1 MQPQRYDILIIGG
14 GPAGLATAIA
24 AAEAGCRSV
33 AVVERKR
40 SWGRPIQCA
49 EMVPKLIGQTV
60 PLERGAIVQAVAG
73 LQFHAGGRPIGFL
86 RAPAY
91 MLDRPRFE
99 TALAERAAQI
109 GVDLWQPANVRAIA
123 GRGALISRDGS
134 QYEMEA
140 RVLVGADGPRSLV
153 RRVVT
158 DEPMEFAWAVQHV
171 LPLAQPCDVADVFLS
186 PEYGAGYGW
195 CFPRGNEA
203 NVGVA
208 LPSDRR
214 TRLRS
219 ALAELAGQLVRAGK
233 IADTTPV
240 RRTGGLVPVGGPV
253 AQTVIGSILLA
264 GDAAGQVHPLSGA
277 GILTACGCGRMA
289 GEAAALAVSQETP
302 AALAEYETRWRDLY
316 GGYFARGLESRRRV
330 GRAGPDEFIEAVQG
344 AWRLRSIS

>member
-1 MQPQRYDILIIGG
+1 MKPQRYDILVIGG

-40 SWGRPIQCA
+40 RWGWPIHCA

-73 LQFHAGGRPIGFL
+73 LRFHLRDQPIGFL
-86 RAPAY
+86 RAPGY
-91 MLDRPRFE
+91 VLDRARFE
-99 TALAERAAQI
+99 ASLARRAAQL
-109 GVDLWQPANVRAIA
+109 GVALWQPAHVCAIS
-123 GRGALISRDGS
+123 GRGALISRGGS
-134 QYEMEA
+134 RHELEA

-153 RRVVT
+153 RRVVM
-158 DEPMEFAWAVQHV
+158 DEPMEFACAIQHV
-171 LPLAQPCDVADVFLS
+171 LPLAQSSDVADVFLS
-186 PEYGAGYGW
+186 PDYGAGYAW
-195 CFPRGNEA
+195 CFPRGHEA

-208 LPSDRR
+208 LPSEQRAG
-214 TRLRS
+214 LRA
-219 ALAELAGQLVRAGK
+219 ALDQLVARLLRTGK
-233 IADTTPV
+233 IAATTPV

-253 AQTVIGSILLA
+253 AQTVIGSILLV

-289 GEAAALAVSQETP
+289 GEAAAHAVSELTA

-316 GGYFARGLESRRRV
+316 GRYFRRGLEGRRRV
-330 GRAGPDEFIEAVQG
+330 EQAGPDIFLEAVQA
-344 AWRLRSIS
+344 AWGLRPIS